1 METFDN
7 FGIPVSAQI
16 INPHAFQSLYPL
28 SRIDDIA
35 IDPRP
40 KALVSPYDKQIHSE
54 NQRGL
59 LGAKA
64 GNMKEMSEDYIPRM
78 AESNPD
84 PNDIYRLLQPIT
96 LWSAQKIEI
105 EMYDSDRQHM
115 NGIAY
120 ISVPLMAIDGGTRL
134 AAYCQYRENL
144 RMQGKRVP
152 TMPVPFTVVHDIDA
166 MQARHLFY
174 IFNTKAVNL
183 QPKDAQMKDATSP
196 IARFFTQEFKDER
209 WSLLQNIDKG
219 NALLF
224 GFARALVGGRKYI
237 SNKRITPTGDDYNR
251 NYNKLLQSLDMLN
264 EAKRS
269 FEYRQKDEK
278 DMLFTHIVLGVM
290 GAELHEND
298 ANPSVSVK
306 QMHEIIND
314 VNWIRGTH
322 WVGCGLNEKR
332 GATNKFSLSGAT
344 GAAVGLA
351 REALFD
357 TTSPFYRRIRV
368 RSF

>member
-105 EMYDSDRQHM
+105 ERHDSDRQHL
-115 NGIAY
+115 NGTAY

-152 TMPVPFTVVHDIDA
+152 TTPVPFTVVHNIDA

-224 GFARALVGGRKYI
+224 GFARALVGGR
-237 SNKRITPTGDDYNR
+237 
-251 NYNKLLQSLDMLN
+251 
-264 EAKRS
+264 
-269 FEYRQKDEK
+269 
-278 DMLFTHIVLGVM
+278 
-290 GAELHEND
+290 
-298 ANPSVSVK
+298 
-306 QMHEIIND
+306 
-314 VNWIRGTH
+314 
-322 WVGCGLNEKR
+322 
-332 GATNKFSLSGAT
+332 
-344 GAAVGLA
+344 
-351 REALFD
+351 
-357 TTSPFYRRIRV
+357 
-368 RSF
+368 